1 MPAQPAPAHESAY
14 EFCLRSASSAPNCT
28 EPQPLPYAAEG
39 QSATMDIEVLSAE
52 PRGQQTN
59 KMEFAF
65 SIQHGPAADRCNGIS
80 THSVTLFANV
90 STRSPRHAAETLP
103 SL

>member
-52 PRGQQTN
+52 QQTN

-65 SIQHGPAADRCNGIS
+65 SIQHGPAADRCNGSS

>member
-1 MPAQPAPAHESAY
+1 
-14 EFCLRSASSAPNCT
+14 
-28 EPQPLPYAAEG
+28 
-39 QSATMDIEVLSAE
+39 MDIEVLSAE

-65 SIQHGPAADRCNGIS
+65 SNQHGPAADRCNGSS

-103 SL
+103 SLRLTRKITVLLYGQQIPLWRSGNEAVQNTKTFHLPD